1 MLRRNR
7 QRLPFGIIAVSL
19 VVLFTVQAQGQD
31 APTKKTYSYARK
43 TFEIPMRDGV
53 KLHTVVVAPSN
64 ATEPLPFLMERT
76 PYSADQGA
84 WSTGS
89 SLRELADQGYI
100 FVFQDIRGRYES
112 GGTFVMMRAP
122 RDLAD
127 PKSIDEGSDA
137 SDTIGWLI
145 ANVPNNNGRAG
156 MLGISYPGWLTVM
169 AMLDPHPAL
178 KAVSP
183 QASPDDMFLGDDFH
197 RNGAFRLSYGFEYVA
212 MMETGKKNALFHFDR
227 RDTFDWYLKLGPLS
241 NVKKDV
247 FKEPRPTWN
256 DFVEH
261 PDYDSFWKK
270 QSAHRYMKEVK
281 VPALHVGG
289 WWDQED
295 YLGPLKIYEAL
306 EKHDPKN
313 QNFLIVGPWNHG
325 GWASG
330 QGESL
335 GEVHFRSATSKY
347 FREKVQAPWFAYHL
361 KDQGKLDLPEALM
374 FQTGS
379 NEWKRY
385 EAWPPKKNVTVRKL
399 YFLEDGKLSFTP
411 AENKPSNA
419 FDSFTSDPAHPVPYR
434 KRPIEPTYQG
444 PGWYTWEVEDQRF
457 VDKRPDVLTYETE
470 PLEEDVTVEG
480 EILAHL
486 FASTSGSD
494 SDWIV
499 KLIDVYPEGARMPS
513 PRGQGQVDF
522 SGFELMVTGD
532 VIRGRF
538 LKSLEKPEALTPDQ
552 VYEFPVDLHWIDH
565 CFKKGHRIMVQVQSS
580 WFPVIDRNPQKFV
593 NNIFEAKQADYQKA
607 EQKIYHTPAYP
618 TYISLPGPT
627 K

>member
-1 MLRRNR
+1 MPRRTR
-7 QRLPFGIIAVSL
+7 HTSALGIVATIL
-19 VVLFTVQAQGQD
+19 VAICAIQAQGQD
-31 APTKKTYSYARK
+31 APAKKTYSYARK
-43 TFEIPMRDGV
+43 AFEIPMRDGV
-53 KLHTVVVAPSN
+53 KLHTVVLAPSDT
-64 ATEPLPFLMERT
+64 TELLPFLMERT
-76 PYSADQGA
+76 PYSADSSA
-84 WSTGS
+84 FSTRS
-89 SLRELADQGYI
+89 SLRELADEGYI
-100 FVFQDIRGRYES
+100 FVFQDIRGRYRS
-112 GGTFVMMRAP
+112 AGTFVMMRAP

-127 PKSIDEGSDA
+127 PKSVDEGSDA
-137 SDTIGWLI
+137 SDTIAWLI

-169 AMLDPHPAL
+169 AMIDPHPAL

-212 MMETGKKNALFHFDR
+212 MMETGKENALFHFDR

-247 FKEPRPTWN
+247 FKQPRPTWN

-261 PDYDSFWKK
+261 PHYDSFWKK
-270 QSAHRYMKEVK
+270 QSAHTYMKEVK

-330 QGESL
+330 LGDSL
-335 GEVHFRSATSKY
+335 GEVNFRSSTSKY
-347 FREKVQAPWFAYHL
+347 FREKVQAPWFAFHL

-385 EAWPPKKNVTVRKL
+385 EAWPPKKDVTVRKL
-399 YFLEDGKLSFTP
+399 YFQEGGKLSFVP
-411 AENKPSNA
+411 AENKPVSA
-419 FDSFTSDPAHPVPYR
+419 FDSYTSDPAHPVPYR

-457 VDKRPDVLTYETE
+457 VDKRPDVSTYETE
-470 PLEEDVTVEG
+470 PLTEDITVEG
-480 EILAHL
+480 DIIAHL

-499 KLIDVYPEGARMPS
+499 KLIDVFPEGASMPAR
-513 PRGQGQVDF
+513 RGQGQADF
-522 SGFELMVTGD
+522 SGYELMVTGD
-532 VIRGRF
+532 VMRGRF

-552 VYEFPVDLHWIDH
+552 VYEFPVGLHWIDH
-565 CFKKGHRIMVQVQSS
+565 CFKKGHRIMVQVQCS

-593 NNIFEAKQADYQKA
+593 DNIFEAKATDYQKA
-607 EQKIYHTPAYP
+607 EQRIYRTPAYP

>member
-1 MLRRNR
+1 MPRRIRHSFPLGVIAAMLV
-7 QRLPFGIIAVSL
+7 A
-19 VVLFTVQAQGQD
+19 LFTVQAQGQD
-31 APTKKTYSYARK
+31 APAKKTFTYARK
-43 TFEIPMRDGV
+43 SFEIPMRDGV
-53 KLHTVVVAPSN
+53 KLHTVVVAPGN

-76 PYSADQGA
+76 PYSADSGA
-84 WSTGS
+84 GS
-89 SLRELADQGYI
+89 VRGSLRELADEGYI
-100 FVFQDIRGRYES
+100 FVFQDIRGRYRSE
-112 GGTFVMMRAP
+112 GTFVMMRAP
-122 RDLAD
+122 RDMAD

-137 SDTIGWLI
+137 SDTIAWLV

-178 KAVSP
+178 RAVSP
-183 QASPDDMFLGDDFH
+183 QASPDDMFMGDDFH

-212 MMETGKKNALFHFDR
+212 MMETGKENSLFHFNR

-281 VPALHVGG
+281 VAALHVGG

-330 QGESL
+330 QGDSL
-335 GEVHFRSATSKY
+335 GEVNFRSATSKY

-399 YFLEDGKLSFTP
+399 YFQEGGKLSFAS
-411 AENKPSNA
+411 AETKPGSA

-457 VDKRPDVLTYETE
+457 VDQRPDVLTYETE
-470 PLEEDVTVEG
+470 PLEEDVVVEG
-480 EILAHL
+480 DIIAHL

-499 KLIDVYPEGARMPS
+499 KLIDVFPEGASMPAR
-513 PRGQGQVDF
+513 RGQGQVDF
-522 SGFELMVTGD
+522 SGYELMVTGD
-532 VIRGRF
+532 VMRGRF
-538 LKSLEKPEALTPDQ
+538 LKSLEKPEALTPEQ
-552 VYEFPVDLHWIDH
+552 VYDFPVDLHWIDH

-593 NNIFEAKQADYQKA
+593 NNIFEAKAADYQKA
-607 EQKIYHTPAYP
+607 EQKVYHTPAYP